1 MYVCFYHSTDT
12 DIGYTEN
19 ETEVSFFNREFYET
33 FKANPQVRTI
43 SPVLSTY
50 SYPDRTSRSSG
61 RANQWLAWG

>member
-43 SPVLSTY
+43 SPVLSSY
-50 SYPDRTSRSSG
+50 SYPDVHPDQVGGLTSG
-61 RANQWLAWG
+61 